1 LAGVGGVASTEN
13 NLLSANDDAKI
24 LSSVKAKALVEERDR
39 QKMENREST
48 GGGSNKDCR
57 LFEENAWGKEG
68 KQSGKRKGI
77 VSLKTIKSSKKSQPG
92 KKKLLIGSL
101 SAKRGFGGGGGLTVV
116 RNQDKNKGKKTAH
129 EKNSNK
135 KNSSRDTKAKRKDS
149 SSVSERLSTGLS
161 IGR

>member
-1 LAGVGGVASTEN
+1 MGGVASTEN

-101 SAKRGFGGGGGLTVV
+101 SAKRGGFGGGGGLTVV